1 MDKHKHISI
10 MNFEQTICE
19 NLIEIDYSTFKDTYE
34 LNSARM
40 ITFTAYRT
48 NANRFVFD
56 LLVNENFVI
65 YKGEKFIIKNAVSKV
80 EGQKVSM
87 DITAYHVMF
96 EFQNHF
102 VEQLDD
108 DSSDKKKKEY
118 TLSQYLEYG
127 FKNQKTNV
135 KYTYKLF
142 GDFSKKIMADNIG
155 GKNGIEFIKEAIDL
169 FKCIIYPIDTEIG
182 FYTPENFYKRSE
194 EIIRYKYNTDNVVA
208 TISTV
213 ELRTAVKAYGKRRDN
228 DKNKK
233 YEAMIEYVSPQA
245 KIYGKRYASPINND
259 DITSETELKK
269 WAESQLQDKPKTEL
283 TVNYISYKHL
293 SPRDTVF
300 FIHELMNY
308 NTELKIIKLERG
320 HPFVQTIDILT
331 FSNELEDMV
340 KIQQSLNKKLKA
352 QDNKFDYKLKEFNH
366 SVSKNMKELIHVGE
380 AVGSVLE

>member
-80 EGQKVSM
+80 EGHKVSM

-142 GDFSKKIMADNIG
+142 GDFSKK
-155 GKNGIEFIKEAIDL
+155 
-169 FKCIIYPIDTEIG
+169 
-182 FYTPENFYKRSE
+182 
-194 EIIRYKYNTDNVVA
+194 
-208 TISTV
+208 
-213 ELRTAVKAYGKRRDN
+213 
-228 DKNKK
+228 
-233 YEAMIEYVSPQA
+233 
-245 KIYGKRYASPINND
+245 
-259 DITSETELKK
+259 
-269 WAESQLQDKPKTEL
+269 
-283 TVNYISYKHL
+283 
-293 SPRDTVF
+293 
-300 FIHELMNY
+300 
-308 NTELKIIKLERG
+308 
-320 HPFVQTIDILT
+320 
-331 FSNELEDMV
+331 
-340 KIQQSLNKKLKA
+340 
-352 QDNKFDYKLKEFNH
+352 
-366 SVSKNMKELIHVGE
+366 
-380 AVGSVLE
+380 

>member
-1 MDKHKHISI
+1 MDKHNHISI

-65 YKGEKFIIKNAVSKV
+65 YKGEKFIIKNVVSKV

-127 FKNQKTNV
+127 FKNQKINV

-142 GDFSKKIMADNIG
+142 GDFSKKVMVDNIG

-228 DKNKK
+228 DKKKK
-233 YEAMIEYVSPQA
+233 YEAVA
-245 KIYGKRYASPINND
+245 
-259 DITSETELKK
+259 
-269 WAESQLQDKPKTEL
+269 
-283 TVNYISYKHL
+283 
-293 SPRDTVF
+293 
-300 FIHELMNY
+300 
-308 NTELKIIKLERG
+308 
-320 HPFVQTIDILT
+320 
-331 FSNELEDMV
+331 
-340 KIQQSLNKKLKA
+340 
-352 QDNKFDYKLKEFNH
+352 
-366 SVSKNMKELIHVGE
+366 
-380 AVGSVLE
+380 